1 MDKLKLARKFF
12 HASSRNE
19 NNVLYGRDNLTKK
32 FCKKLWRSGYEKDKI
47 FAKLLWKAESK
58 EKIIEIK
65 ETEDKTHQIFTYKVY
80 IYLIK
85 KRKIIARKINFFYE
99 VVKQKRKGRKM
110 CLQIDQEFLQGEIKS
125 LSYNPNIEMFS
136 THLRSRKPFAVEEK
150 IKRIK
155 KRDFTKLN
163 L

>member
-1 MDKLKLARKFF
+1 MDKLKQARKFF

-65 ETEDKTHQIFTYKVY
+65 ETDDKTHQIFTYKVY
-80 IYLIK
+80 IYLII
-85 KRKIIARKINFFYE
+85 KRKIIARKIIF
-99 VVKQKRKGRKM
+99 
-110 CLQIDQEFLQGEIKS
+110 
-125 LSYNPNIEMFS
+125 
-136 THLRSRKPFAVEEK
+136 
-150 IKRIK
+150 
-155 KRDFTKLN
+155 FTKLSN
-163 L
+163 RKEKVEKCVCKLTKNFCKAKSKVSVIIPT